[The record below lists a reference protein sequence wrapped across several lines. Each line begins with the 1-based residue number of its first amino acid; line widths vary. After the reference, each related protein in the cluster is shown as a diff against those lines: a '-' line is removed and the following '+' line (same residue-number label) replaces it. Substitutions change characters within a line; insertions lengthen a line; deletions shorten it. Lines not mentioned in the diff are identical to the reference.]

1 MNKESNNKCRNRIS
15 YIIIACDCN
24 DSLVAFIG
32 IQYINKMTA
41 IRYIQWM
48 NTMRMSIK
56 TRLCENNLNYDT
68 KMIYLTCIVNT
79 IMSFVTFS
87 ILFIIRNEIV
97 VFPILSKTCQQQQ
110 IRYIIIHDYITSS
123 VGKWHKLKI
132 ANEPLFCILTCF
144 QVILFL
150 MILVLF
156 LACNNSL
163 VTGFIVF
170 NI

>member
-1 MNKESNNKCRNRIS
+1 MNEESNNKCKICIS
-15 YIIIACDCN
+15 YIIIACDGN
-24 DSLVAFIG
+24 DDIVAFIG

-87 ILFIIRNEIV
+87 ILFISRNEIV
-97 VFPILSKTCQQQQ
+97 VFPILSKMCQQNKYG
-110 IRYIIIHDYITSS
+110 ILSFIIT
-123 VGKWHKLKI
+123 L
-132 ANEPLFCILTCF
+132 LFMLRSATNWKR
-144 QVILFL
+144 L
-150 MILVLF
+150 M
-156 LACNNSL
+156 SL
-163 VTGFIVF
+163 HYVY
-170 NI
+170 